1 MGRLLLFMGTE
12 CDHCHEM
19 EPLVQQ
25 LEKELKIKI
34 ERLEV
39 WHNAENA
46 KLLEKFDN
54 GKCGGIPFFF
64 NENTNK
70 FICGSTSYEKLKAWA
85 IGK

>member
-1 MGRLLLFMGTE
+1 MGRLIMFMGTE

-19 EPLVQQ
+19 EPLVER
-25 LEKELKIKI
+25 LEQELKIKI

-39 WHNAENA
+39 WNNAENA
-46 KLLEKFDN
+46 RLLEKIDN
-54 GKCGGIPFFF
+54 GRCGGIPFFF
-64 NENTNK
+64 NENTGK

>member
-1 MGRLLLFMGTE
+1 MGTE

-54 GKCGGIPFFF
+54 GKCGGIPFFL